1 MDSRKLHDW
10 MQVIGIFA
18 VVASL
23 VFVGLQIQQD
33 QDIAIVDSM
42 SLRFE
47 RQNLRWRITDAKTK
61 EPITDLTELQA
72 VVRFDGEELGS
83 FTARGS
89 RREPGLY
96 QTFHIFSKPGDGE
109 VTLSFKREGSSKVHT
124 VTFSFS
130 VNSRKDYE
138 IPR

>member
-1 MDSRKLHDW
+1 MKNFLHKLIFLCVFFAAMAFAHSRAD
-10 MQVIGIFA
+10 
-18 VVASL
+18 
-23 VFVGLQIQQD
+23 
-33 QDIAIVDSM
+33 VDGM
-42 SLRFE
+42 SVLFGGEPEPMLDAE
-47 RQNLRWRITDAKTK
+47 RQNLVWRFTDADTS
-61 EPITDLTELQA
+61 EPVTDLEELQA
-72 VVRFDGEELGS
+72 VVRFDGEEFGP

-109 VTLSFKREGSSKVHT
+109 VTLSFKREGSSEVHT

>member
-1 MDSRKLHDW
+1 MKNILNTL
-10 MQVIGIFA
+10 IFLSVFYGA
-18 VVASL
+18 MAFAHSSADVA
-23 VFVGLQIQQD
+23 G
-33 QDIAIVDSM
+33 M
-42 SLRFE
+42 SVLFGGEPEPMLDDE
-47 RQNLRWRITDAKTK
+47 RQNLRWRFTDTMTK

-72 VVRFDGEELGS
+72 VVKFDGQEFGS

-89 RREPGLY
+89 RREPGMF

-130 VNSRKDYE
+130 VNSRIDYE
-138 IPR
+138 IPK

>member
-1 MDSRKLHDW
+1 MKDILNKL
-10 MQVIGIFA
+10 IFLSVFCGA
-18 VVASL
+18 MAFAHSSADVA
-23 VFVGLQIQQD
+23 G
-33 QDIAIVDSM
+33 M
-42 SLRFE
+42 SVLFGGEPEPMLNDE
-47 RQNLRWRITDAKTK
+47 RQNLRWRVTDAKSK

-72 VVRFDGEELGS
+72 VVRFDGEEFGS
-83 FTARGS
+83 FTARSS